1 MIARCTIAAAIA
13 ALSFAAAVPA
23 SAQTYP
29 DHPITMIVPL
39 APGGSTDTLGRIMA
53 KAMSATLGQTVVV
66 ENVGGAAGTIGVTRA
81 ERSAPDGYTVLWGM
95 WGTNVADGAIYNLG
109 FDYLTDFEPV
119 ALAVTQPFLID
130 ARKTMP
136 ANNLKELVAWIKANP
151 RQGDHG
157 HLRRRLAEPR
167 RRRADGKSD
176 RREVADGV
184 VSQRRACHAGSAR
197 RHH

>member
-1 MIARCTIAAAIA
+1 MKRIFAAVVA
-13 ALSFAAAVPA
+13 ALSLAAAAPA
-23 SAQTYP
+23 SAQNYP

-66 ENVGGAAGTIGVTRA
+66 ENVSGAAGTIGVTRA

-109 FDYLTDFEPV
+109 YDYLTDFEPV

-130 ARKTMP
+130 ARKTLP
-136 ANNLKELVAWIKANP
+136 ANNLKELIAWIKTNP
-151 RQGDHG
+151 DKWTLGTSG
-157 HLRRRLAEPR
+157 
-167 RRRADGKSD
+167 G
-176 RREVADGV
+176 
-184 VSQRRACHAGSAR
+184 GSPGPAAFL
-197 RHH
+197 